1 MNLHFIEFC
10 MLLTADLAP
19 TEKQK
24 KTKVNY
30 EDQKTTNKK
39 GNLKKIKDESIDSRS
54 GSTKTLSQG

>member
-1 MNLHFIEFC
+1 
-10 MLLTADLAP
+10 MLLTADPTP

-39 GNLKKIKDESIDSRS
+39 GNLKKIKDESIDSRT